1 MNKEIKTYNPL
12 DNLILSYHCPVD
24 WNSMDGNERERFCKQ
39 CSKTVFN
46 ISDLSRKQANE
57 YLQQRSNEP
66 HCVKFYLR
74 SDGTITTD
82 DCPRIIRPL
91 RNASLKVIERASLF
105 ISLIFISICNLLP
118 THAQPKKV
126 DPSKSPFS
134 MPNPFAAPVA
144 SPKAAPTPVAA
155 PITMGRVC
163 PIARTDAPILGQ
175 FKSGNKVIHT
185 ENFFSPDS
193 KKEKLP
199 VVIIMHGAGGLDEKD
214 GFFRNVAKALA
225 KQNKIVVLVHYMDQS
240 NLKSANYAQIGKN
253 FSLWKKTLERTI
265 DYVKTLPNTDQ
276 NDISLLGHSLGAQ
289 LSLHTAA
296 NRSDIKSVIVMAG
309 CFVLPT
315 DQIKSMPPVLILQGT
330 ADKTVTLAREQA
342 TLKVLKRVNCPYEE
356 HLLKGVDHS
365 FSQTSM
371 SELEQYFKDFLNR

>member
-1 MNKEIKTYNPL
+1 MTGEDSQPL

-24 WNSMDGNERERFCKQ
+24 WNSMDGNEHERFCKR

-46 ISDLSRKQANE
+46 ISDLSKAEANQFLKE
-57 YLQQRSNEP
+57 KVGLDT
-66 HCVKFYLR
+66 CVKFYR
-74 SDGTITTD
+74 RADGTIKTD
-82 DCPRIIRPL
+82 NCPRIIRPL
-91 RNASLKVIERASLF
+91 RNASLRVIERASLF
-105 ISLIFISICNLLP
+105 TSLIFISICNLLP
-118 THAQPKKV
+118 SYAQPKKV
-126 DPSKSPFS
+126 DPSKSPCS

-144 SPKAAPTPVAA
+144 SPKAAPVPFAP

-163 PIARTDAPILGQ
+163 PIARTDAPILEQ
-175 FKSGNKVIHT
+175 FKSGDKVIHT
-185 ENFFSPDS
+185 ENFFPPDS

-214 GFFRNVAKALA
+214 GFFRDVAKALA

-240 NLKSANYAQIGKN
+240 NLKSANSAQMGKN
-253 FSLWKKTLERTI
+253 FSIWKKTLERTI
-265 DYVKTLPNTDQ
+265 DYVKSLPDVDQ
-276 NDISLLGHSLGAQ
+276 DNISLLGHSLGAQ

-315 DQIKSMPPVLILQGT
+315 EQIKTMPPVLILQGT

-356 HLLKGVDHS
+356 HLLKGVDHG
-365 FSQTSM
+365 FSQIEFG
-371 SELEQYFKDFLNR
+371 ELLKQFKTYLDKN